1 MTELHP
7 IQLREITVSHLSISV
22 HDFKEAKNYE
32 GEVDLTIKI
41 GTSDFDENDPF
52 IAVGIKVSVAP
63 RKSESDASSSF
74 EIKVELSGQ
83 FQVDFKQFKF
93 EHLNRWAQINAPF
106 LLMPFVREQV
116 YGLAMRAGIK
126 GVVFPLY
133 IQPIR
138 PPSN

>member
-7 IQLREITVSHLSISV
+7 IQLREITVSQLSIV
-22 HDFKEAKNYE
+22 VNDFNEAKHYE
-32 GEVDLTIKI
+32 GEVDLVIKV
-41 GTSDFDENDPF
+41 GTSDFDEKDPF
-52 IAVGIKVSVAP
+52 IAVGIEVNVSP
-63 RKSESDASSSF
+63 RKSEPEASAAF

-83 FQVDFKQFKF
+83 FEVNYELFKF

-116 YGLAMRAGIK
+116 YGLALRAGVK

-133 IQPIR
+133 TQPIR
-138 PPSN
+138 LPSN